1 MRLTRSFA
9 GAERSRQS
17 ANQPRTQ
24 IGIAPI
30 VTIKHTATS
39 MTKEDGMFGLSTE
52 IANSVANWT
61 YLIAGGLAV
70 LFTATT
76 VAASFVMWKT
86 STEISDEKDRQL
98 SRFQA
103 EAKERTASLEKEA
116 ARANERAANAYK
128 AAEDERAERLKL
140 ELKLAPR
147 SLGKQEQDDLASKLG
162 MLSGVEVDI
171 VSYEY
176 LGTDIAPL
184 THEIAAAL
192 ESAGS
197 KPAIFTP
204 LPGAGWVRGILVRT
218 LKDAPQ
224 DIADAANNLVS
235 ALLSV
240 GLDAGK
246 WEPFQPDEP
255 IAGAFNAPEGKQPSH
270 KIRVLVGSKP

>member
-1 MRLTRSFA
+1 
-9 GAERSRQS
+9 
-17 ANQPRTQ
+17 
-24 IGIAPI
+24 
-30 VTIKHTATS
+30 
-39 MTKEDGMFGLSTE
+39 MFGLSTE
-52 IANSVANWT
+52 TANSVANWT
-61 YLIAGGLAV
+61 YLIAGGFAV
-70 LFTATT
+70 FFTATT
-76 VAASFVMWKT
+76 VVASFVMWKT
-86 STEISDEKDRQL
+86 SSEISEEKDRQL

-103 EAKERTASLEKEA
+103 EAKERTATLEKEA

-184 THEIAAAL
+184 TNEIATAF

-197 KPAIFTP
+197 KATIFTP
-204 LPGAGWVRGILVRT
+204 FPGAGWVRGILVRT
-218 LKDAPQ
+218 VKDAPQ
-224 DIADAANNLVS
+224 NIADAADNLVS

-240 GLDAGK
+240 GLAAGK
-246 WEPFQPDEP
+246 WESFQPEEP
-255 IAGAFNAPEGKQPSH
+255 IASAFNGPQGKQPSH
-270 KIRVLVGSKP
+270 EIRVLIGSKP